1 MVHEVLFKWGV
12 EVRRWL
18 LAAVAAFTF
27 GVHAADQVSEA
38 PVSFALPEAEGV
50 VVTAIP
56 APMLV
61 LQMDLRDG
69 AELRP
74 IKRAKSAKKLKQAKL
89 KALAKSLP
97 KSMLSR
103 TERHQMALMAASTPQ
118 NSGHAALIHLFDDGD
133 AGSGPEDIDLH
144 RFFSRPRVVEVAD
157 QEVDDNADDELSEVV
172 KLRLLI
178 ARSRAVQLH
187 EKKFS

>member
-1 MVHEVLFKWGV
+1 MLFKWGI

-27 GVHAADQVSEA
+27 GVHAADQGSDSF
-38 PVSFALPEAEGV
+38 VSFALPEADGV
-50 VVTAIP
+50 VITAIP
-56 APMLV
+56 APTLV

-103 TERHQMALMAASTPQ
+103 TERHQMALMVAAKPQ
-118 NSGHAALIHLFDDGD
+118 TSGHAALLHLFDDGD

-144 RFFSRPRVVEVAD
+144 RFFSRPRVVEIAEL
-157 QEVDDNADDELSEVV
+157 EVGDNADDELSDAI

-178 ARSRAVQLH
+178 ARTRAVQAH